1 LETSSEQRSGDT
13 ILSANQDTS
22 GFVIFLAFSPQ
33 QFQKRGTNMRYRTL
47 GFVLVGLL
55 IDTSLASAGNIYK
68 VTSQDGE
75 KTITYEVRFGGGRL
89 MDQFTGFDP
98 ETKKFVY
105 LQWDRKGKP
114 PTPAM
119 KLWDHRTGETISLY
133 SFPNAKNPLPVI
145 PSIDA
150 MKVCPLTNDKNF
162 KATLH
167 IIVD

>member
-1 LETSSEQRSGDT
+1 MQ
-13 ILSANQDTS
+13 
-22 GFVIFLAFSPQ
+22 
-33 QFQKRGTNMRYRTL
+33 YRT
-47 GFVLVGLL
+47 VILVSASVFIG
-55 IDTSLASAGNIYK
+55 TSLASAGNIYK

-89 MDQFTGFDP
+89 FDQFTAFDP

-105 LQWDRKGKP
+105 LQWERKGKA

-119 KLWDHRTGETISLY
+119 KMWDHRTGETILLY
-133 SFPNAKNPLPVI
+133 RFPDAKSPLPVI

-150 MKVCPLTNDKNF
+150 MKVCPLTNDKSF
-162 KATLH
+162 KAKLH

>member
-1 LETSSEQRSGDT
+1 MLHRTLLLVSAGMLIGTSS
-13 ILSANQDTS
+13 A
-22 GFVIFLAFSPQ
+22 
-33 QFQKRGTNMRYRTL
+33 M
-47 GFVLVGLL
+47 
-55 IDTSLASAGNIYK
+55 AGNIYQ

-75 KTITYEVRFGGGRL
+75 KTMTYEVRFGGGKL
-89 MDQFTGFDP
+89 MDQFTAFDP

-105 LQWDRKGKP
+105 LRWDRNGKP

-119 KLWDHRTGETISLY
+119 KIWDHRTGEFISLY
-133 SFPNAKNPLPVI
+133 NFPNVKNPLPVI

-162 KATLH
+162 KAKLH

>member
-1 LETSSEQRSGDT
+1 MLYRV
-13 ILSANQDTS
+13 LL
-22 GFVIFLAFSPQ
+22 FVFM
-33 QFQKRGTNMRYRTL
+33 G
-47 GFVLVGLL
+47 LV
-55 IDTSLASAGNIYK
+55 ISTSLASAGNIYK
-68 VTSQDGE
+68 ITSQDGE

-89 MDQFTGFDP
+89 MDQFTAFDP

-114 PTPAM
+114 PAPAM
-119 KLWDHRTGETISLY
+119 KVWDHRTGATILLY
-133 SFPNAKNPLPVI
+133 RFPDVKNALPVI

-162 KATLH
+162 KAKLH